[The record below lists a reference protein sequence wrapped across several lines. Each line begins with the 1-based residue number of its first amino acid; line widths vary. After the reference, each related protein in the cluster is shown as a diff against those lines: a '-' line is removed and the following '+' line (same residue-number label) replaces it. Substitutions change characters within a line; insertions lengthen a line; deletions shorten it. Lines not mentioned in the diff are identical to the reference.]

1 MHEYSIW
8 GSNNMYRINVIT
20 NESFERYLDFLNRRD
35 IFESRRRKLKREGRF
50 DNLDLD
56 DITADITAP
65 TDGEIDDA
73 KRELDLFDDIAIKTG
88 ASDVKVDVDGQ
99 LRLLDLDPVG
109 SPVRKHKEDDK
120 FRDLDF
126 DETDKK
132 VSKSKS
138 NIGNVIGSL
147 DYDDDID
154 TSEVA
159 ASIDDVYACLSSD
172 DPRTVSAMIKRYSV
186 DIKDRNK
193 IRDAMLVQATNL
205 NLPCLKILC
214 GDMDIKLTAKEKK
227 LGFIDESDI
236 IATLDKLK
244 AIASSL
250 TGANNTY
257 GLIPNAI
264 VACTQESQIDCMNV
278 VDFLKEWCGLPIMP
292 LYFRGAMI
300 RHCYDLASYL
310 YDEIDGDLSLDIFT
324 GPKGIINRMKQLD
337 DIPQQLMIKIA
348 SSFIKLKSVKSDII
362 GDMIIAMS
370 RSGGKRSIKM
380 ILDTL
385 RGYKRE
391 FVIDYID
398 DTDASAMDIITSL
411 LD

>member
-1 MHEYSIW
+1 M

-35 IFESRRRKLKREGRF
+35 IFESRRCKLKREGRF

-65 TDGEIDDA
+65 TDSEIDDA

-126 DETDKK
+126 DETGKK

-186 DIKDRNK
+186 DIKDRDK

-205 NLPCLKILC
+205 NLPCIKILC

-236 IATLDKLK
+236 SAALDRLN

-324 GPKGIINRMKQLD
+324 GPKGLINRMKKLD

-385 RGYKRE
+385 SDYKRE

-398 DTDASAMDIITSL
+398 DTDSSAMDVVTSL

>member
-1 MHEYSIW
+1 M

-65 TDGEIDDA
+65 TDSEIDDA

-126 DETDKK
+126 DETGKK

-138 NIGNVIGSL
+138 NIGNAIGSL

-186 DIKDRNK
+186 DIKDRDK

-205 NLPCLKILC
+205 NLPCIKILC

-236 IATLDKLK
+236 SAALDRLN

-324 GPKGIINRMKQLD
+324 GPKGLINRMKKLD

-370 RSGGKRSIKM
+370 RSGGKRPIKL

-385 RGYKRE
+385 SDYKRE

-398 DTDASAMDIITSL
+398 DTDSSAMDVVTSL
-411 LD
+411 LE

>member
-1 MHEYSIW
+1 M

-56 DITADITAP
+56 DITSDITAP
-65 TDGEIDDA
+65 TDSEIDDA

-126 DETDKK
+126 DETGKK

-186 DIKDRNK
+186 DIKDRDK

-205 NLPCLKILC
+205 NLPCIKILC

-236 IATLDKLK
+236 SAALDRLN

-324 GPKGIINRMKQLD
+324 GPKGLINRMKKLD

-362 GDMIIAMS
+362 GDMIITMS
-370 RSGGKRSIKM
+370 RSGGKRPIKL

-385 RGYKRE
+385 SDYKRE

-398 DTDASAMDIITSL
+398 DTDSSAMDVVTSL

>member
-1 MHEYSIW
+1 M

-65 TDGEIDDA
+65 TDSEIDDA

-88 ASDVKVDVDGQ
+88 ASDVKVDADGQ

-109 SPVRKHKEDDK
+109 SQVHKHKEDDK

-126 DETDKK
+126 DETGKK

-138 NIGNVIGSL
+138 NIGNAIGSL

-186 DIKDRNK
+186 DIKDRDK

-205 NLPCLKILC
+205 NLPCIKILC

-236 IATLDKLK
+236 SAALDMLN

-310 YDEIDGDLSLDIFT
+310 YEEIDGDLSLDIFT
-324 GPKGIINRMKQLD
+324 GPKGLINRMKKLD

-385 RGYKRE
+385 SDYKRE

-398 DTDASAMDIITSL
+398 DTDSSAMDVVTSL

>member
-1 MHEYSIW
+1 M

-56 DITADITAP
+56 DITSDIIAP
-65 TDGEIDDA
+65 TDSEIDDA

-126 DETDKK
+126 DETGKK

-186 DIKDRNK
+186 DIKDRDK

-205 NLPCLKILC
+205 NLPCIKILC

-236 IATLDKLK
+236 SAALDRLN

-324 GPKGIINRMKQLD
+324 GPKGLINRMKKLD

-370 RSGGKRSIKM
+370 RSDGKRSIKM
-380 ILDTL
+380 ILDAL
-385 RGYKRE
+385 SDYKRE

-398 DTDASAMDIITSL
+398 DTDSSAMDVVTSL

>member
-1 MHEYSIW
+1 M

>member
-1 MHEYSIW
+1 M

-20 NESFERYLDFLNRRD
+20 NESFERYLDLLNRRD
-35 IFESRRRKLKREGRF
+35 RFESRRRKLKYEGRF

-99 LRLLDLDPVG
+99 LTLLDLDPVG
-109 SPVRKHKEDDK
+109 SPVRKHKEDD
-120 FRDLDF
+120 RYRELDF
-126 DETDKK
+126 DETGKK

-138 NIGNVIGSL
+138 NIGNAIGSL

-186 DIKDRNK
+186 DIKDRDK

-236 IATLDKLK
+236 IAALDRLN

-250 TGANNTY
+250 TGENNTY

-264 VACTQESQIDCMNV
+264 VACTKESQIDCMYV
-278 VDFLKEWCGLPIMP
+278 VDFLKEWCDLPIIP

-310 YDEIDGDLSLDIFT
+310 YDEIDGNLSLDIFT
-324 GPKGIINRMKQLD
+324 GPKGIIHRMEQLD
-337 DIPQQLMIKIA
+337 DIPQQLMMKIA
-348 SSFIKLKSVKSDII
+348 SSFIKLKLVKSAII

-380 ILDTL
+380 ILDKL
-385 RGYKRE
+385 SDYKRE

-398 DTDASAMDIITSL
+398 DTDPSAMDVVTSL

>member
-1 MHEYSIW
+1 M

-35 IFESRRRKLKREGRF
+35 IFESRRCKLKREGRF

-56 DITADITAP
+56 DITSDITAP
-65 TDGEIDDA
+65 TDSEIDDA

-126 DETDKK
+126 DETGKK

-186 DIKDRNK
+186 DIKDRDK

-205 NLPCLKILC
+205 NLPCIKILC

-236 IATLDKLK
+236 SAALDRLN

-324 GPKGIINRMKQLD
+324 GPKGLINRMKKLD

-380 ILDTL
+380 ILDAL
-385 RGYKRE
+385 SDYKRE

-398 DTDASAMDIITSL
+398 DTDSSAMDVVTSL

>member
-1 MHEYSIW
+1 M

-20 NESFERYLDFLNRRD
+20 NESFERYLDFLNRHD

-56 DITADITAP
+56 DITSDITAP
-65 TDGEIDDA
+65 TDSEIDDA

-126 DETDKK
+126 DETGKK

-186 DIKDRNK
+186 DIKDRDK

-205 NLPCLKILC
+205 NLPCIKILC

-236 IATLDKLK
+236 SAALDRLN

-324 GPKGIINRMKQLD
+324 GPKGLINRMKKLD

-348 SSFIKLKSVKSDII
+348 SSLIKLKSVKSDII

-380 ILDTL
+380 ILDAL
-385 RGYKRE
+385 SDYKRE

-398 DTDASAMDIITSL
+398 DTDSSAMDVVTSL

>member
-1 MHEYSIW
+1 M

-20 NESFERYLDFLNRRD
+20 NESFERYLDFLNRCD
-35 IFESRRRKLKREGRF
+35 IFESIRRKLKREGRF

-56 DITADITAP
+56 DITTDITAP
-65 TDGEIDDA
+65 TDSEIDDA

-109 SPVRKHKEDDK
+109 SPVRKHKEYDK

-126 DETDKK
+126 DETGKK

-186 DIKDRNK
+186 DIKDRDK

-205 NLPCLKILC
+205 NLPCIKILC

-236 IATLDKLK
+236 SAALDRLN

-324 GPKGIINRMKQLD
+324 GPKGLINRMKKLD

-362 GDMIIAMS
+362 GDMIIAML

-385 RGYKRE
+385 SGYKRE

-398 DTDASAMDIITSL
+398 DTDSSAMDAITSL

>member
-1 MHEYSIW
+1 M

-20 NESFERYLDFLNRRD
+20 NESFERYLDFLNRCD

-65 TDGEIDDA
+65 TDSEIDYA

-88 ASDVKVDVDGQ
+88 ASDVKVDADGQ

-126 DETDKK
+126 DETGKK

-138 NIGNVIGSL
+138 NIGNAIGSL

-186 DIKDRNK
+186 DIKDRDK
-193 IRDAMLVQATNL
+193 IKDAMLVQATNL
-205 NLPCLKILC
+205 NLPCIKILC
-214 GDMDIKLTAKEKK
+214 GDMDIKFTAKEKK

-236 IATLDKLK
+236 SAALDRLN

-324 GPKGIINRMKQLD
+324 GPKGLINRMKKLD
-337 DIPQQLMIKIA
+337 DIPQQLMLKIA

-385 RGYKRE
+385 SDYKRE

-398 DTDASAMDIITSL
+398 DTDSSAMDVVTSL

>member
-1 MHEYSIW
+1 M

-20 NESFERYLDFLNRRD
+20 NESFEQYLDFLNRRD

-56 DITADITAP
+56 NITADIIAP

-88 ASDVKVDVDGQ
+88 ASDVKVDADGQ

-109 SPVRKHKEDDK
+109 STAHKHKEDDR
-120 FRDLDF
+120 FRELDF
-126 DETDKK
+126 DETGKK
-132 VSKSKS
+132 VSKGKS
-138 NIGNVIGSL
+138 NIGNAIGSL

-154 TSEVA
+154 TSDVA

-186 DIKDRNK
+186 DIKDRDK

-236 IATLDKLK
+236 SAALDMLN

-264 VACTQESQIDCMNV
+264 VACTQESQIDCINV
-278 VDFLKEWCGLPIMP
+278 VDFLKEWCDLPIMP

-324 GPKGIINRMKQLD
+324 GPKGLINRMKQLD
-337 DIPQQLMIKIA
+337 NIPQQLMIKIA

-370 RSGGKRSIKM
+370 QSGGKRSIKM
-380 ILDTL
+380 IFDTL
-385 RGYKRE
+385 NDYKRE

-398 DTDASAMDIITSL
+398 DTDPSVMDIITSL

>member
-1 MHEYSIW
+1 MGY
-8 GSNNMYRINVIT
+8 NNMYRINVIT

-65 TDGEIDDA
+65 TDSEIDDA

-126 DETDKK
+126 DETGKK

-138 NIGNVIGSL
+138 NIGNAIGSL

-186 DIKDRNK
+186 DIKDRDK

-205 NLPCLKILC
+205 NLPCIKILC

-236 IATLDKLK
+236 SAALDRLN

-310 YDEIDGDLSLDIFT
+310 YEEIDGDLSLDIFT
-324 GPKGIINRMKQLD
+324 GPKGLINRMKKLD

-362 GDMIIAMS
+362 GDMIIVMS
-370 RSGGKRSIKM
+370 RSGGKRPIKM

-385 RGYKRE
+385 SDYKRE

-398 DTDASAMDIITSL
+398 DTDSSAMDVVTSL

>member
-8 GSNNMYRINVIT
+8 GLHNMYRINVIT

-65 TDGEIDDA
+65 TDSEIDDA

-126 DETDKK
+126 DETGNK

-138 NIGNVIGSL
+138 NIGNAIGSL

-154 TSEVA
+154 TSEIA

-186 DIKDRNK
+186 DIKDRDK

-205 NLPCLKILC
+205 NLPCIKILC

-236 IATLDKLK
+236 SAALDRLN

-264 VACTQESQIDCMNV
+264 VACTKESQIDCMNV

-324 GPKGIINRMKQLD
+324 GTKGIINRMKKLD

-385 RGYKRE
+385 SDYKRE

-398 DTDASAMDIITSL
+398 DTDSSAMDVVTSL

>member
-1 MHEYSIW
+1 M

-65 TDGEIDDA
+65 TDSEIDDA

-126 DETDKK
+126 DETGKK

-186 DIKDRNK
+186 DIKDRDK

-205 NLPCLKILC
+205 NLPCIKILC

-236 IATLDKLK
+236 SAALDRLN

-324 GPKGIINRMKQLD
+324 GPKGLINRMKKLD

-362 GDMIIAMS
+362 GDMIIAML

-385 RGYKRE
+385 SGYKRE

-398 DTDASAMDIITSL
+398 DTDSSAMDAITSL

>member
-1 MHEYSIW
+1 M

-20 NESFERYLDFLNRRD
+20 NESFERYLDLLNRRD

-65 TDGEIDDA
+65 TDSEIDDA

-126 DETDKK
+126 DETGKK

-186 DIKDRNK
+186 DIKDRDK

-205 NLPCLKILC
+205 NLPCIKILC

-236 IATLDKLK
+236 SAALDRLN

-324 GPKGIINRMKQLD
+324 GPKGIINRMKKLD

-385 RGYKRE
+385 SGYKRE

-398 DTDASAMDIITSL
+398 DTDSSAMDVVTSL

>member
-1 MHEYSIW
+1 MHEY
-8 GSNNMYRINVIT
+8 GYMESNNMYSINVIT

-35 IFESRRRKLKREGRF
+35 IFESRRRKLKYEGRF

-88 ASDVKVDVDGQ
+88 ASDVKVDSDGQ

-109 SPVRKHKEDDK
+109 SPVRKHKEYDK
-120 FRDLDF
+120 FRELDF
-126 DETDKK
+126 DETGKK

-186 DIKDRNK
+186 DIKDRKK

-205 NLPCLKILC
+205 NLPWLKILC

-236 IATLDKLK
+236 SVVLDKLK

-278 VDFLKEWCGLPIMP
+278 VDFLKEWCGLPIIP

-300 RHCYDLASYL
+300 RRCYDLASYL
-310 YDEIDGDLSLDIFT
+310 YDEIDGDLSLDIFI

-337 DIPQQLMIKIA
+337 DIPPQLMIKIA

-370 RSGGKRSIKM
+370 RSGAKRSIKI

-385 RGYKRE
+385 SGYKRE

-398 DTDASAMDIITSL
+398 DTDASAMDVVTSL

>member
-1 MHEYSIW
+1 M

-65 TDGEIDDA
+65 TDSEIDDA

-126 DETDKK
+126 DETGKK

-186 DIKDRNK
+186 DIKDRDK

-205 NLPCLKILC
+205 NLPCIKILC

-236 IATLDKLK
+236 SAALDRLN

-278 VDFLKEWCGLPIMP
+278 VDFLKEWCALPIMP

-324 GPKGIINRMKQLD
+324 GPKGIINRMKKLD
-337 DIPQQLMIKIA
+337 DIPQQLMIKIV

-370 RSGGKRSIKM
+370 RSGGKRPIKM

-385 RGYKRE
+385 SDYKRE

-398 DTDASAMDIITSL
+398 DTDSSAMDVVTSL

>member
-1 MHEYSIW
+1 M

-65 TDGEIDDA
+65 TNSEIDDA

-99 LRLLDLDPVG
+99 LILLDLDPVG
-109 SPVRKHKEDDK
+109 SQVRKHKEDDK

-126 DETDKK
+126 DETGKK

-186 DIKDRNK
+186 DIKDRDK

-205 NLPCLKILC
+205 NLPCIKILC

-236 IATLDKLK
+236 SAALDRLN

-324 GPKGIINRMKQLD
+324 GPKGLINRMKKLD

-370 RSGGKRSIKM
+370 RSDGKRSIKM

-385 RGYKRE
+385 SDYKRE

-398 DTDASAMDIITSL
+398 DTDSSAMDVVTSL

>member
-1 MHEYSIW
+1 MHEY
-8 GSNNMYRINVIT
+8 GYMESNNMYSINVIT
-20 NESFERYLDFLNRRD
+20 NESFERYLDFLNTRD
-35 IFESRRRKLKREGRF
+35 IFESRRRKLKYEGRF
-50 DNLDLD
+50 DSLDLD
-56 DITADITAP
+56 DITTDITAP

-73 KRELDLFDDIAIKTG
+73 KRGLDLFDDIAIKTG
-88 ASDVKVDVDGQ
+88 ANDVKVDSDGQ

-120 FRDLDF
+120 FRELDF
-126 DETDKK
+126 DETGKK

-154 TSEVA
+154 ISDVA

-193 IRDAMLVQATNL
+193 IIDAMLVQATNL

-236 IATLDKLK
+236 NAALDRLNI
-244 AIASSL
+244 IASSL

-278 VDFLKEWCGLPIMP
+278 VDFLKEWCGLPIIP

-310 YDEIDGDLSLDIFT
+310 YDELDDDLSLDLFT
-324 GPKGIINRMKQLD
+324 GQKGLINRMKQLD
-337 DIPQQLMIKIA
+337 DIPPQLMIKIA

-380 ILDTL
+380 ILDAL
-385 RGYKRE
+385 SDYKRE

-398 DTDASAMDIITSL
+398 DTDASVMDVVTSL

>member
-1 MHEYSIW
+1 M

-65 TDGEIDDA
+65 TNSEIDDA

-126 DETDKK
+126 DETGKK

-186 DIKDRNK
+186 DIKDRDK

-205 NLPCLKILC
+205 NLPCIKILC

-236 IATLDKLK
+236 SAALDRLN

-324 GPKGIINRMKQLD
+324 GPKGLINRMKKLD

-370 RSGGKRSIKM
+370 RSDGKRSIKM

-385 RGYKRE
+385 SDYKRE

-398 DTDASAMDIITSL
+398 DTDSSAMDVVTSL

>member
-1 MHEYSIW
+1 M

-65 TDGEIDDA
+65 TDSEIDDA

-126 DETDKK
+126 DETGKK

-186 DIKDRNK
+186 DIKDRDK

-205 NLPCLKILC
+205 NLPCIKILC

-236 IATLDKLK
+236 SAALDRLN

-324 GPKGIINRMKQLD
+324 GPKGLINRMKKLD

-348 SSFIKLKSVKSDII
+348 ASFIKLKSVKSDII

-370 RSGGKRSIKM
+370 RSGGKRPIKM

-385 RGYKRE
+385 SDYKRE

-398 DTDASAMDIITSL
+398 DTDSSAMDVVTSL

>member
-8 GSNNMYRINVIT
+8 GLHNMYRINVIT

-56 DITADITAP
+56 DITTDITAP
-65 TDGEIDDA
+65 TDSEIDDA

-126 DETDKK
+126 DETGKK

-186 DIKDRNK
+186 DIKDRDK

-205 NLPCLKILC
+205 NLPCIKILC

-236 IATLDKLK
+236 SAALDRLN

-324 GPKGIINRMKQLD
+324 GPKGLINRMKKLD

-370 RSGGKRSIKM
+370 RSGGKRPIKL

-385 RGYKRE
+385 SDYKRE

-398 DTDASAMDIITSL
+398 DTDASAMDAITSL

>member
-1 MHEYSIW
+1 M

-65 TDGEIDDA
+65 TDSEIDDA

-126 DETDKK
+126 DETGKK

-186 DIKDRNK
+186 DIKDRDK

-205 NLPCLKILC
+205 NLPCIKILC

-236 IATLDKLK
+236 SAALDRLN

-310 YDEIDGDLSLDIFT
+310 YDEIDGDLSLDILT
-324 GPKGIINRMKQLD
+324 GPKGLINRMKKLD

-370 RSGGKRSIKM
+370 RSDGKRSIKM
-380 ILDTL
+380 ILDAL
-385 RGYKRE
+385 SDYKRE

-398 DTDASAMDIITSL
+398 DTDSSAMDVVTSL

>member
-1 MHEYSIW
+1 M

-56 DITADITAP
+56 DITSDITAP
-65 TDGEIDDA
+65 TDSEIDDA

-126 DETDKK
+126 DETGKK

-186 DIKDRNK
+186 DIKDRDK

-205 NLPCLKILC
+205 NLPCIKILC

-236 IATLDKLK
+236 SAALDRLN

-324 GPKGIINRMKQLD
+324 GPKGLINRMKKLD

-370 RSGGKRSIKM
+370 RSGGKRPIKL

-385 RGYKRE
+385 SDYKRE

-398 DTDASAMDIITSL
+398 DTDSSAMDVVTSL

>member
-1 MHEYSIW
+1 M

-56 DITADITAP
+56 DITADINAP
-65 TDGEIDDA
+65 TDSEIDDA

-126 DETDKK
+126 DETGKK

-186 DIKDRNK
+186 DIKDRDK

-205 NLPCLKILC
+205 NLPCIKILC

-236 IATLDKLK
+236 SAALDRLN

-324 GPKGIINRMKQLD
+324 GPKGLINRMKKLD

-370 RSGGKRSIKM
+370 RSGGKRPIKL

-385 RGYKRE
+385 SDYKRE

-398 DTDASAMDIITSL
+398 DTDSSAMDVVTSL

>member
-1 MHEYSIW
+1 M

-65 TDGEIDDA
+65 TDSEIDDA

-126 DETDKK
+126 DETGKK

-186 DIKDRNK
+186 DIKDRDK

-205 NLPCLKILC
+205 NLPCIKILC
-214 GDMDIKLTAKEKK
+214 GDMDVKLTAKEKK

-236 IATLDKLK
+236 SAALDRLN

-324 GPKGIINRMKQLD
+324 GPKGLINRMKKLD

-348 SSFIKLKSVKSDII
+348 SSLIKLKSVKSDII

-370 RSGGKRSIKM
+370 RSDGKRPIKL

-385 RGYKRE
+385 SDYKRE

-398 DTDASAMDIITSL
+398 DTDSSAMDVVTSL

>member
-1 MHEYSIW
+1 M

-20 NESFERYLDFLNRRD
+20 NESFERYLDFLNRCD

-65 TDGEIDDA
+65 TDSEIDDA

-88 ASDVKVDVDGQ
+88 ASDVKVDADGQ

-109 SPVRKHKEDDK
+109 SPVHKHKEDDK

-126 DETDKK
+126 DETGKK

-138 NIGNVIGSL
+138 NIGNAIGSL

-186 DIKDRNK
+186 DIKDRDK

-236 IATLDKLK
+236 SAALDRLN

-324 GPKGIINRMKQLD
+324 GPKGIINRMKKLD

-385 RGYKRE
+385 SGYKRE

-398 DTDASAMDIITSL
+398 DTDASAMDVVTSL

>member
-8 GSNNMYRINVIT
+8 GLHNMYIINVIT

-56 DITADITAP
+56 DITTDITAP
-65 TDGEIDDA
+65 TDSEIDDA

-126 DETDKK
+126 DETGKK

-186 DIKDRNK
+186 DIKDRDK

-205 NLPCLKILC
+205 NLPCIKILC

-236 IATLDKLK
+236 SAALDRLN

-324 GPKGIINRMKQLD
+324 GPKGLINRMKKLD

-370 RSGGKRSIKM
+370 RSGGKRPIKL

-385 RGYKRE
+385 SDYKRE

-398 DTDASAMDIITSL
+398 DTDSSAMDVVTSL

>member
-1 MHEYSIW
+1 MHEYGYMEST
-8 GSNNMYRINVIT
+8 NMYSINVIT
-20 NESFERYLDFLNRRD
+20 NESFERYLDFLNTRD
-35 IFESRRRKLKREGRF
+35 IFESRRRKLKYEGRF
-50 DNLDLD
+50 DSLDLD
-56 DITADITAP
+56 DITTDITAP

-88 ASDVKVDVDGQ
+88 ANDVKVDSDGQ

-120 FRDLDF
+120 FRELDF
-126 DETDKK
+126 DETGKK

-154 TSEVA
+154 TSDVA

-236 IATLDKLK
+236 SAALDRLNI
-244 AIASSL
+244 IASSL

-278 VDFLKEWCGLPIMP
+278 VDFLKEWCGLPIIP

-310 YDEIDGDLSLDIFT
+310 YDELDDDLSLDLFT
-324 GPKGIINRMKQLD
+324 GPKGLINRMKQLD
-337 DIPQQLMIKIA
+337 DIPPQLMIKIA

-385 RGYKRE
+385 SDYKRE

-398 DTDASAMDIITSL
+398 DTDASVMDVVTSL

>member
-1 MHEYSIW
+1 M

-20 NESFERYLDFLNRRD
+20 NESFERYLDLLNRRD
-35 IFESRRRKLKREGRF
+35 RFESRRRRLRCEGRF

-56 DITADITAP
+56 DITANITAP

-88 ASDVKVDVDGQ
+88 AGDVKVDVDGQ
-99 LRLLDLDPVG
+99 LRLLDLDPIG
-109 SPVRKHKEDDK
+109 SPVHKHKEDDK
-120 FRDLDF
+120 FRELDF
-126 DETDKK
+126 DETGKK

-138 NIGNVIGSL
+138 NIGNAIGSL

-186 DIKDRNK
+186 DIKDRDK

-236 IATLDKLK
+236 SAALDRLN

-278 VDFLKEWCGLPIMP
+278 VDFLKEWCDLPIIP

-324 GPKGIINRMKQLD
+324 GPKGLINRMKQLD

-370 RSGGKRSIKM
+370 RSGGKRHIKM
-380 ILDTL
+380 IFDKLSD
-385 RGYKRE
+385 YKRE

-398 DTDASAMDIITSL
+398 DTDTSAMDVVTSL

>member
-1 MHEYSIW
+1 M

-65 TDGEIDDA
+65 TNSEIDDA

-126 DETDKK
+126 DETGKK

-186 DIKDRNK
+186 DIKDRDK

-205 NLPCLKILC
+205 NLPCIKILC

-236 IATLDKLK
+236 SAALDRLK

-324 GPKGIINRMKQLD
+324 GPKGLINRMKKLD

-370 RSGGKRSIKM
+370 RSDGKRSIKM

-385 RGYKRE
+385 SDYKRE

-398 DTDASAMDIITSL
+398 DTDSSAMDVVTSL

>member
-1 MHEYSIW
+1 MGY
-8 GSNNMYRINVIT
+8 NNMYRINVIT
-20 NESFERYLDFLNRRD
+20 NESFERYLDLLNRCD

-65 TDGEIDDA
+65 TDSEIDDA

-88 ASDVKVDVDGQ
+88 ASDVKVDVDGR

-126 DETDKK
+126 DETGKK

-138 NIGNVIGSL
+138 NIGNAIGSL

-154 TSEVA
+154 TSEFA

-186 DIKDRNK
+186 DIKDRDK

-205 NLPCLKILC
+205 NLPCIKILC

-236 IATLDKLK
+236 SAALDRLN

-324 GPKGIINRMKQLD
+324 GPKGLINRMKKLD

-348 SSFIKLKSVKSDII
+348 ASFIKLKSVKSDII
-362 GDMIIAMS
+362 GDMIITMS
-370 RSGGKRSIKM
+370 RSGCKRSIKM

-385 RGYKRE
+385 SDYKRE
-391 FVIDYID
+391 FVIDYIS
-398 DTDASAMDIITSL
+398 DTDSSAMDVVTSL

>member
-8 GSNNMYRINVIT
+8 GLHNMYRINVIT

-65 TDGEIDDA
+65 TDSEIDDA

-126 DETDKK
+126 DETGNK

-138 NIGNVIGSL
+138 NIGNAIGSL

-154 TSEVA
+154 TSEIA

-186 DIKDRNK
+186 DIKDRDK

-205 NLPCLKILC
+205 NLPCIKILC

-236 IATLDKLK
+236 SAALDRLN

-324 GPKGIINRMKQLD
+324 GTKGIINRMKKLD

-370 RSGGKRSIKM
+370 RSGGKRPIKM

-385 RGYKRE
+385 SDYKRE

-398 DTDASAMDIITSL
+398 DTDSSAMDVVTSL

>member
-1 MHEYSIW
+1 M

-20 NESFERYLDFLNRRD
+20 NESFERYLDFLNRLDR
-35 IFESRRRKLKREGRF
+35 FESRRRKLKYEGRF

-88 ASDVKVDVDGQ
+88 ATDVNVDADGQ

-126 DETDKK
+126 DETGKK

-138 NIGNVIGSL
+138 NIGNAIGSL

-159 ASIDDVYACLSSD
+159 ATIDDVYACLSSD

-186 DIKDRNK
+186 DIKDRDK
-193 IRDAMLVQATNL
+193 IRGAMLVQATNL

-236 IATLDKLK
+236 SAALDRLN

-278 VDFLKEWCGLPIMP
+278 VDFLKEWCGLPIIP

-324 GPKGIINRMKQLD
+324 GQKGLINRMKQLD

-370 RSGGKRSIKM
+370 RSGCKRAIKM

-385 RGYKRE
+385 SDYKLE

-398 DTDASAMDIITSL
+398 DTDSSAMDVVTSL

>member
-1 MHEYSIW
+1 M

-56 DITADITAP
+56 DITSDITAP
-65 TDGEIDDA
+65 TDSEIDDA

-126 DETDKK
+126 DETGKK

-186 DIKDRNK
+186 DIKDRDK

-205 NLPCLKILC
+205 NLPCIKILC

-236 IATLDKLK
+236 SAALDRLN

-324 GPKGIINRMKQLD
+324 GPKGIINRMKKLD

-370 RSGGKRSIKM
+370 RSGGKRPIKL

-385 RGYKRE
+385 SDYKRE

-398 DTDASAMDIITSL
+398 DTDSSAMDVVTSL

>member
-1 MHEYSIW
+1 MNIVYGVYIIC
-8 GSNNMYRINVIT
+8 IN
-20 NESFERYLDFLNRRD
+20 EAFERYLDFLNRRD

-56 DITADITAP
+56 DITTDITAP
-65 TDGEIDDA
+65 TDSEIDDA

-88 ASDVKVDVDGQ
+88 ANDVKVDVDGQ

-126 DETDKK
+126 DETGKK

-186 DIKDRNK
+186 DIKDRDK

-205 NLPCLKILC
+205 NLPCIKILC

-236 IATLDKLK
+236 SAALDRLN

-324 GPKGIINRMKQLD
+324 GPKGLINRMKKLD

-380 ILDTL
+380 ILDAL
-385 RGYKRE
+385 SGYKRE

-398 DTDASAMDIITSL
+398 DTDASAMDAITSL

>member
-1 MHEYSIW
+1 M

-65 TDGEIDDA
+65 TNSEIDDA

-126 DETDKK
+126 DETGKK

-186 DIKDRNK
+186 DIKDRDK

-205 NLPCLKILC
+205 NLPCIKILC

-236 IATLDKLK
+236 SAALDRLN

-324 GPKGIINRMKQLD
+324 GPKGLINRMKKLD

-370 RSGGKRSIKM
+370 RSGGKRPIKL

-385 RGYKRE
+385 SDYKRE

-398 DTDASAMDIITSL
+398 DTDSSAMDVVTSL